1 MEKALAKSHISIQ
14 EDDTNLIAWGNSVW
28 DNCLRLDAAHAK
40 CVAWAKRYGAK
51 FAPDKYQLMHFT
63 RKRRDSSGDLTS
75 SIRVNGHKVKLEAK
89 LRILGV

>member
-14 EDDTNLIAWGNSVW
+14 EDDTNLIAWGNSVR

-63 RKRRDSSGDLTS
+63 RKRRDSSGDLAS
-75 SIRVNGHKVKLEAK
+75 SIRVNGHEIKLEAK